1 MVDVEKERVEQVNR
15 RLAPVAFAL
24 AWKRFQDTPIDLV
37 ADSDDETC
45 RCLHE
50 AIVAYLEATGRIQV
64 EAAYRD
70 RVGSPSHPEVKP

>member
-1 MVDVEKERVEQVNR
+1 MTDVEHERVQHANR

-24 AWKRFQDTPIDLV
+24 AWRRFQNTPIDLV

-64 EAAYRD
+64 EAAYCD
-70 RVGSPSHPEVKP
+70 LVGQQPERGK

>member
-1 MVDVEKERVEQVNR
+1 MADVEHERVTQVNR

-64 EAAYRD
+64 EATYRD
-70 RVGSPSHPEVKP
+70 LVKSMGKP